1 MGYIPFG
8 GKPDEYLICLTIDGR
23 DTVIKKLRKL
33 RESCM
38 VKIGKL
44 KFLEPGKWKSLGSEK
59 EIEEFYYHNTRPLM
73 NLEWVTKLSLRNVDL
88 PKFQD
93 FDAGTHRMTY
103 NSIHFTGEKPE
114 LIYRMTIE
122 QGVQTH
128 EPKLDKQSQ
137 TIPQIP
143 TNAAIQCVPE
153 TEIPEDAKER
163 AASFSEEKLNE
174 FMKKYSDFLMNQLHY
189 NEVYDLYNDEYPQL
203 AEISQQLLV
212 PLPDFYEQYQNFTD
226 VAAVEGKSIVSS
238 AWSTKYS
245 GIVAVAYADE
255 VNNQLK
261 YLDSEFDDIDGEPDY
276 ESDSTN
282 SEKSDDDDSSA
293 DEGEKWLAAEK
304 KEKESRK
311 TKNEDDVAFQ
321 RANAKIKQLQLVRAL
336 QEMEV
341 KDAETKVLPLKRKQC
356 KMNSNRL
363 VMVMKPQNRMILSD
377 GKLKIIKK
385 KFKKI
390 RRRKNLMWEL
400 KRKRE
405 KLNMLLCKER
415 REKILDVRNTRLRDM
430 MMSETE
436 SWLEKFYRD
445 LNKKE
450 MKEKM
455 FEEKLKKSRKIMERS
470 EKMEQIEKK
479 REEKVAK
486 RKEKLEKMLFKVKE
500 EVKSKKLKQMMTK
513 MEKAMNLKELNNEQS
528 GEEEDKEIEE
538 RRKSSSLEITDSKQ
552 KDMESKR
559 ISKDSKKNDLMKLDK
574 EKGNKIIKD
583 EKGTVKKKKTKKAS
597 ITGSGNKKIKSKK
610 KDKKGIKSEVQDTRI
625 VSKKMSLKRRR
636 RLIRT
641 YKFYLKLNKVKLAV
655 MKNNLLKLQVKKLET
670 KKAVRKEKKKT
681 TKSLKILRKFLIKT
695 RKKTNKLRAMKSKLD
710 HTINKIKALKFKL
723 KFIWRAKNISEEK
736 KERVIVLIKD
746 KLKKCVENLKIIK
759 ENFKQL
765 KKGLVKIKV
774 IKRMMN
780 QVNYKMAG
788 LKIRQ
793 NKIVFVENILNNR
806 IKELS
811 NEKLVL
817 SDKLYVLKT
826 GKLRVHKPN
835 EMTENKEK
843 IKIKEQSNKEGKGT
857 ASRKPKSDKTNVKA
871 KNDVIKEKEETEKQ
885 EKKSKKE
892 KERGKN
898 KKSKED
904 VVSGGKRKDGKL
916 SKKKIVSGKN
926 KTRRAKRLKMARKNY
941 LSEMDKKKRR
951 ILYLKYKAKVE
962 SERYAAA
969 RVQKISIE
977 TRVKNY
983 KYITYKSILTEPS
996 YKEMS
1001 DKRKELEEKRRVDSL
1016 SIFSLQTPSSSVE
1029 PKGSEKADRQ
1039 FLKEEKKEKI
1049 RTDLVLGISN
1059 KARRLTDFDV
1069 FMSREKLKRRV
1080 YERGK
1085 TKESVG
1091 RRKRIL
1097 VPVSTSLDDETESLC
1112 AIWGDNYN
1120 WVHEASLRS
1129 AIRRMHIHHKRKRR
1143 AFQSVRPLL
1152 ANIPWP
1158 QIYPMNDNIDVEQS
1172 TSERSSHQ
1180 RTSPSVH
1187 ISSSSAGVSVS
1198 RHPSKSSTIMST
1210 SSKFKKEMRHK
1221 HRTIPKFDH
1230 SITEHYDEVIDFDEV
1245 QAKREEL
1252 PILLPNNPVLIW
1264 GFNDDLLPKLRLDCP
1279 FELTCIRFH
1288 LSNGNILVGC
1298 TKSGQVVLWD
1308 LRGRIEKVD
1317 EPPSINSEDEK
1328 HRMKLSEWMHWTKDI
1343 RSKRRVPI
1351 TAISSYYDSHVEQA
1365 TNLQFVHPFL
1375 KFMPNGK
1382 VRNLEPGEPPSEQ
1395 FVTSALSGS
1404 VLFWDLD
1411 ITKIKRKQ
1419 KRKKIVD
1426 QPSSLYVQHSPY
1438 DCLNNNWKP
1447 FLKVNVLTDELIP
1460 TPLLGLSLDVIPVN
1474 YNRITPEPPPGK
1486 PDSLEDCIE
1495 YAADYSDVPKF
1506 SYTFTIGTARGNV
1519 GLLTLQPE
1527 NMPSGVIEI
1536 PITQNWFK
1544 NMHDGPVTHI
1554 YKNPF
1559 INELIIT
1566 SGGHVWAIWHTD
1578 YVEYPIIWRKYH
1590 NVRITCCLWSTF
1602 RPSLF
1607 RIAKS
1612 CGSIEIWDLLR
1623 QSHKPQKEITVSGQ
1637 LITDLSGPVLPLQ
1650 HGILSAGD
1658 YNTALR
1664 LFYIPW
1670 QYQVW
1675 TEDELKKFTSMIHY
1689 EPGRQKNLKKWRD
1702 WWREKY
1708 GRKTVKR
1715 KELQEQRRK
1724 EEEQR
1729 VKEDEARKKYNE
1741 EVYKWYM
1748 RRRGKQFVFAEE
1760 AKAKFEA
1767 KQREHM
1773 FNVVVSKKK
1782 IDRTQMEKL
1791 VQPLVKIEKLEK
1803 LRQEKVKERL
1813 KHADELFNQAVIKI
1827 FPKGLEEEDI
1837 IQQDE
1842 TDLIKRVLLEVDYK
1856 FGPDM
1861 EKLKDEI
1868 LQEIYKNKWECSKRW
1883 PQLFAEYTASREVFN
1898 KPLNRRKMSTRW
1910 LRKKLLKSLT
1920 EEGNRI
1926 IQYKSKKEVY
1936 AEMKYK
1942 NREKRLTELKEMY
1955 GENYIPDWNKHKKI
1969 TRFNDWKEMILQ
1981 PPEVH
1986 LIEEKITM
1994 KKREESDEDLQ
2005 ETKKELVK
2013 EISEKELVKEIS
2025 EKELVKELSEK
2036 DLVKELSEKEEMLL
2050 EDVDLLE
2057 VLQTLSLTSTVQKEK
2072 LKEISDISELDIDTE
2087 LIIDETRR
2095 SDLLPVLPSPTG
2107 LSDLSLKPDSQTS
2120 LFYSEKNMEID
2131 PIPHG
2136 FTSTKLSIG
2145 RPIEMVKNLQQVVK
2159 AVREESGKIEEM
2171 HESEEEQYEGED
2183 EEYSETKERKS
2194 KPDEEREK
2202 MRQIEEQE
2210 KGEEHER
2217 RKTTQHRETTELKR
2231 GHDHEPQVKEEED
2244 IDDSASIDEEETE
2257 NEKRLEQI
2265 D

>member
-1 MGYIPFG
+1 MISKKKMLKDIEMYVTESAFYPFRPQLQEYAGDNILMGYIPFG

-321 RANAKIKQLQLVRAL
+321 RANAKIKQLQLVR
-336 QEMEV
+336 
-341 KDAETKVLPLKRKQC
+341 
-356 KMNSNRL
+356 
-363 VMVMKPQNRMILSD
+363 
-377 GKLKIIKK
+377 
-385 KFKKI
+385 
-390 RRRKNLMWEL
+390 
-400 KRKRE
+400 
-405 KLNMLLCKER
+405 
-415 REKILDVRNTRLRDM
+415 
-430 MMSETE
+430 
-436 SWLEKFYRD
+436 
-445 LNKKE
+445 
-450 MKEKM
+450 
-455 FEEKLKKSRKIMERS
+455 
-470 EKMEQIEKK
+470 
-479 REEKVAK
+479 
-486 RKEKLEKMLFKVKE
+486 
-500 EVKSKKLKQMMTK
+500 
-513 MEKAMNLKELNNEQS
+513 
-528 GEEEDKEIEE
+528 
-538 RRKSSSLEITDSKQ
+538 
-552 KDMESKR
+552 
-559 ISKDSKKNDLMKLDK
+559 
-574 EKGNKIIKD
+574 
-583 EKGTVKKKKTKKAS
+583 
-597 ITGSGNKKIKSKK
+597 
-610 KDKKGIKSEVQDTRI
+610 
-625 VSKKMSLKRRR
+625 
-636 RLIRT
+636 
-641 YKFYLKLNKVKLAV
+641 
-655 MKNNLLKLQVKKLET
+655 
-670 KKAVRKEKKKT
+670 
-681 TKSLKILRKFLIKT
+681 
-695 RKKTNKLRAMKSKLD
+695 
-710 HTINKIKALKFKL
+710 
-723 KFIWRAKNISEEK
+723 
-736 KERVIVLIKD
+736 
-746 KLKKCVENLKIIK
+746 
-759 ENFKQL
+759 
-765 KKGLVKIKV
+765 
-774 IKRMMN
+774 
-780 QVNYKMAG
+780 
-788 LKIRQ
+788 
-793 NKIVFVENILNNR
+793 
-806 IKELS
+806 
-811 NEKLVL
+811 
-817 SDKLYVLKT
+817 
-826 GKLRVHKPN
+826 
-835 EMTENKEK
+835 
-843 IKIKEQSNKEGKGT
+843 
-857 ASRKPKSDKTNVKA
+857 
-871 KNDVIKEKEETEKQ
+871 
-885 EKKSKKE
+885 
-892 KERGKN
+892 
-898 KKSKED
+898 
-904 VVSGGKRKDGKL
+904 
-916 SKKKIVSGKN
+916 
-926 KTRRAKRLKMARKNY
+926 
-941 LSEMDKKKRR
+941 
-951 ILYLKYKAKVE
+951 
-962 SERYAAA
+962 
-969 RVQKISIE
+969 
-977 TRVKNY
+977 
-983 KYITYKSILTEPS
+983 
-996 YKEMS
+996 EMS